1 MEMGRYKLAATKARE
16 KVYHIATFTNACQY
30 TPTHN
35 NAQQLIQFQT
45 QKLTSAMH
53 EMDLKTQS
61 RASQRQLESFQNMQV
76 PRPRFLIYLSTNRLP
91 FRLWFVVCGL
101 CFVLCDL

>member
-61 RASQRQLESFQNMQV
+61 RASQRQLETFQHMEV
-76 PRPRFLIYLSTNRLP
+76 SIYLQIVFL
-91 FRLWFVVCGL
+91 FVCGL
-101 CFVLCDL
+101 WFAVCALCFVICDL